1 MSNITVNLEQ
11 ARKCIERVIK
21 KRRVPVLLGSP
32 GCGKSDLVREIAA
45 QFNLKLIDLRL
56 AQCDI
61 TDLNGFPQI
70 QPAILDS
77 EGKVLYAA
85 KASYVPMDTFPLE
98 GEPLPQKADG
108 SFYEGWL
115 LFLDELNHA
124 DRSVQKSSYK
134 LILDRMV
141 GNTKLHSN
149 VAIVG
154 AGNLDTDGAFTEEMS
169 TALQSRVV
177 HFELAI
183 NPNDWLEWAVTH
195 NIDHRVTSYIRFK
208 PDLLHNF
215 KPDSIDQTYPCPR
228 TWQFVS
234 DFLEGETTIGRELLP
249 VIAGTIGQGAA
260 REFKTFTQIY
270 KDLLTI
276 PQIVA
281 NPEGVKVPS
290 EPAIQ
295 YALTGTISNNA
306 TDVNIGKLITFVN
319 RLPVEFQVICMRE
332 IVRRKKELVKTP
344 AVEAWI
350 TNNATKLF

>member
-115 LFLDELNHA
+115 LFLNF
-124 DRSVQKSSYK
+124 
-134 LILDRMV
+134 
-141 GNTKLHSN
+141 
-149 VAIVG
+149 G
-154 AGNLDTDGAFTEEMS
+154 ASA
-169 TALQSRVV
+169 
-177 HFELAI
+177 
-183 NPNDWLEWAVTH
+183 
-195 NIDHRVTSYIRFK
+195 
-208 PDLLHNF
+208 
-215 KPDSIDQTYPCPR
+215 
-228 TWQFVS
+228 
-234 DFLEGETTIGRELLP
+234 
-249 VIAGTIGQGAA
+249 
-260 REFKTFTQIY
+260 
-270 KDLLTI
+270 
-276 PQIVA
+276 
-281 NPEGVKVPS
+281 
-290 EPAIQ
+290 
-295 YALTGTISNNA
+295 
-306 TDVNIGKLITFVN
+306 
-319 RLPVEFQVICMRE
+319 
-332 IVRRKKELVKTP
+332 
-344 AVEAWI
+344 
-350 TNNATKLF
+350 